1 VTKRRL
7 KEKEPTFL
15 TDQMRLDLLVTLAE
29 NCKTTMPAVYGDGMC
44 HASAKSRATIGEEI

>member
-1 VTKRRL
+1 
-7 KEKEPTFL
+7 
-15 TDQMRLDLLVTLAE
+15 MRLDLLVAMAA